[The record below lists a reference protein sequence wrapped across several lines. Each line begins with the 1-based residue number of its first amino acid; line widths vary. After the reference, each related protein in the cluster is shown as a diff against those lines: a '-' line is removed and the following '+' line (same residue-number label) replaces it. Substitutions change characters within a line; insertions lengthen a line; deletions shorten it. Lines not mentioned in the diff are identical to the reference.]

1 MDEKNIFMNTA
12 LLVTASNFLYNILD
26 SVFNVE
32 KLYMGYSFIFMHT
45 TVDILHAD

>member
-26 SVFNVE
+26 SVF